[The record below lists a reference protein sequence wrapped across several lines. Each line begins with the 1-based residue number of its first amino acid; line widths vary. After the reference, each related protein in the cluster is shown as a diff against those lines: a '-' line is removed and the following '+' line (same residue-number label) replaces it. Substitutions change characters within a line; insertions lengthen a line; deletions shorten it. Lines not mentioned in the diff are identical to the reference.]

1 MKLTLNAPAYCNVT
15 CLSGTEDIRL
25 YFKLATNTT
34 RAQLWR
40 VIRLYNIKN
49 AARVVVCIQPCNAEC
64 KLVQSTVSSR
74 EPEFVHRAQPRLH
87 RIQYPRA
94 LVFRKLPRLIRTL
107 EHVRIK

>member
-15 CLSGTEDIRL
+15 CLLPLSGTED
-25 YFKLATNTT
+25 KLATNTT
-34 RAQLWR
+34 RAQLWNTAQ
-40 VIRLYNIKN
+40 YKN
-49 AARVVVCIQPCNAEC
+49 TARVVVCIQPCNVEC